1 MDPSLWVAYP
11 LAIAAMN
18 AVWGGVMQVLL
29 GKQIAAAMP
38 DSAAQAETLGLAL
51 SLAAVSSL
59 ISQPVVGK
67 LSDRTRTR
75 FLGRRNAW
83 IFAAGIVSSIGLV
96 LMSQVTSTT
105 SLAILWAMMVWPLNA
120 TQASLLAVLP
130 ERVPERV
137 RGRMSGVIGAAGI
150 IGAFAGVALAAL
162 SRDVFMGYLLIA
174 GVFLLLTQAFAWTTR
189 DRPPPDIATLNI
201 AQLKTAGRVPTFR
214 EAPDYWWVFIGRFLL
229 IFGYFCVA
237 SFQLFI
243 LRDYIGLSDI
253 DEAARVLVAIS
264 GMSALLSIAFA
275 VVGGWIADKV
285 GRLRAFVAVSTFM
298 FVPAGLVYLAAP
310 TLTGVWIASGMS
322 AAAFGV
328 YLAVD
333 QALIVR
339 VLPPGDNAGRDLG
352 IMNIANAG
360 PQILAPSLAGA
371 IVGATGNYQVVFI
384 ILIVCTALGAASTA
398 FIKGAR

>member
-1 MDPSLWVAYP
+1 M
-11 LAIAAMN
+11 
-18 AVWGGVMQVLL
+18 
-29 GKQIAAAMP
+29 
-38 DSAAQAETLGLAL
+38 T
-51 SLAAVSSL
+51 
-59 ISQPVVGK
+59 
-67 LSDRTRTR
+67 
-75 FLGRRNAW
+75 
-83 IFAAGIVSSIGLV
+83 
-96 LMSQVTSTT
+96 
-105 SLAILWAMMVWPLNA
+105 VWPLNA

-201 AQLKTAGRVPTFR
+201 AQRRTADRVPTFR

-229 IFGYFCVA
+229 IFGYFSVA

-275 VVGGWIADKV
+275 VVGGWIADRV
-285 GRLRAFVAVSTFM
+285 GHLRAFVAVSTFV
-298 FVPAGLVYLAAP
+298 FVPAGLVYLVAP

-360 PQILAPSLAGA
+360 PQIIAPSLVGA
-371 IVGATGNYQVVFI
+371 VVGATGNYQVVFI